1 MKIATSFTLHHF
13 DKVNKETFTR
23 LHNLGL
29 YDGETIR
36 LIQRYP
42 FHGPV
47 IIENNHQRIA
57 LRYQVFA
64 TLTGE

>member
-1 MKIATSFTLHHF
+1 MTSLASFTLHHF
-13 DKVNKETFTR
+13 DKVDKETFTR

-29 YDGETIR
+29 YDGENIR
-36 LIQRYP
+36 LIQRQP

-57 LRYQVFA
+57 LRYHVFA